1 VYVVLKE
8 YLARLETL
16 EATKPDGQRRV
27 VPSMAT
33 LARAAGVHPMTISRW
48 VTGETKATTHSLLA
62 SVIETL
68 RAHEF
73 DTEIGDILAYRQ
85 ETQM

>member
-1 VYVVLKE
+1 MYVILKE

-16 EATKPDGQRRV
+16 EATKPDDQRKE

-48 VTGETKATTHSLLA
+48 VTGETKATTHALVA
-62 SVIETL
+62 SVIDTL
-68 RAHEF
+68 REYGF
-73 DTEIGDILAYRQ
+73 ETQLTDILNYRR
-85 ETQM
+85 EDN